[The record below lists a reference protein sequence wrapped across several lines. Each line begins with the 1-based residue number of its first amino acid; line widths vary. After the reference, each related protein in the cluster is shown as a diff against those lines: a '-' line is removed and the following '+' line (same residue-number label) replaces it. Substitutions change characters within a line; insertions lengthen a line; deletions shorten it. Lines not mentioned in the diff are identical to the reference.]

1 MPASILYKRVEYVQ
15 ATLRVA
21 KNSVPFFE
29 YHITTALTHCDLTL
43 TVVKSVLSLSD
54 ISRNAWNAALLH
66 AGKADRSA

>member
-21 KNSVPFFE
+21 KNSGLFFE

-54 ISRNAWNAALLH
+54 I
-66 AGKADRSA
+66 